1 MHHVEN
7 LAEADRLCRYTPLHK
22 LPHKQMEARDMGTHL
37 FCSLST
43 EACRRTVL
51 SRQPQTLLR
60 FLRARNGHWKIR
72 YIRSQ
77 QRCNNAWRGG
87 GGVLVLAVA
96 MRDPQ
101 EFCYLAPAPLDM
113 WGHCGRCGSTGRYK
127 IRYCGWNLPE
137 SLRRSPEGGGD
148 VQEDARVASC
158 IQCGSDSADKTP
170 SGKWLQII
178 YSAL

>member
-1 MHHVEN
+1 MHHVET
-7 LAEADRLCRYTPLHK
+7 LPKQIDCAVTLRCTSFRTSKWRHVTWVLTYSALYRLRHADGRCSRGSRRLSSASCGPGMATGKSGIL
-22 LPHKQMEARDMGTHL
+22 EVSSG
-37 FCSLST
+37 
-43 EACRRTVL
+43 VI
-51 SRQPQTLLR
+51 TL
-60 FLRARNGHWKIR
+60 
-72 YIRSQ
+72 
-77 QRCNNAWRGG
+77 

-178 YSAL
+178 HSAL